1 MRKRGGS
8 IHHAPDLFSS
18 VMFPEY
24 NTLCNLPVSRLTVPD
39 EIIRHK
45 ALERVPTKGRPSKIK
60 MVMCEPYKYLTIPIL
75 HSGRLAK
82 DNYNRRTVEREHC
95 RYTAVLHEQ

>member
-1 MRKRGGS
+1 MKRGGS
-8 IHHAPDLFSS
+8 IHHAPALFSS

-45 ALERVPTKGRPSKIK
+45 ALERVPTEAHPNK
-60 MVMCEPYKYLTIPIL
+60 MKMEMCEPYKYLTGPIL

-82 DNYNRRTVEREHC
+82 DIYNRRTVGREHC